1 MQLKDFAAYKKQ
13 LWQTSAVMMVVFVL
27 CLLGVSAYMALSVG
41 VMCVLC
47 LLCLKDFGRN
57 SFFFFFLASFFVY
70 LMSGEIAE
78 VLFDRH
84 YYMRF
89 HSEVIFHSHRCILI
103 SLSFILVGY
112 WFTAP
117 VSRVNRALKPVFLF
131 SDRSV
136 VARVTQVSSWVY
148 WVAYS
153 VLMINTI
160 DTVIFV
166 MRYDYVAYY
175 TQYDPFLPA
184 LIGEVGDFAPIALCV
199 FLATRPSKKRAL
211 PVMAS
216 YMGYAVLSLLI
227 GARGTLIYTAVFMV
241 AYCFYRNYTDRKQ
254 GVVWIPKLVVIG
266 LCAAVPFL
274 LAFLFL
280 YEYIRTGRPV
290 EFESI
295 GTAIVDFFVNIGSGS
310 KIIKLGYTYRT
321 QIPSMRFYSLGGV
334 LNYFKYGTLFNL
346 FSLDSIPAAHSV
358 RYATESHA
366 FTAILSYLHMPESF
380 LAGHGTGSCYIA
392 ELFADFGYFGVA
404 LGSAVYGWFFKKLST
419 LRVQNWLLAGAK
431 LYVMF
436 EFLKAPRAGYDG
448 FISNLLNVNY
458 IAVVVFIGVLAV
470 YLDRRNRHIPAK
482 G

>member
-13 LWQTSAVMMVVFVL
+13 LWQAGAVMTAVFVL
-27 CLLGVSAYMALSVG
+27 CLLGVSPHMAMSVG

-57 SFFFFFLASFFVY
+57 CFFFFFLASFFVF

-84 YYMRF
+84 YYMQF
-89 HSEVIFHSHRCILI
+89 DADAVLHSHRCILI
-103 SLSFILVGY
+103 SLVFILIGY
-112 WFTAP
+112 RFTAP

-131 SDRSV
+131 SDRAVISR
-136 VARVTQVSSWVY
+136 VAQVSRWVF

-153 VLMINTI
+153 VLMINTV

-175 TQYDPFLPA
+175 TQYDPFLPM

-211 PVMAS
+211 PVMAA
-216 YMGYAVLSLLI
+216 YMGYALLSLLI
-227 GARGTLIYTAVFMV
+227 GARGPLIYTAVFMV
-241 AYCFYRNYTDRKQ
+241 AYCFYRNYTDRKK
-254 GVVWIPKLVVIG
+254 GVVWIPKLAVVVM
-266 LCAAVPFL
+266 CAAVPFL

-290 EFESI
+290 EFESL
-295 GTAIVDFFVNIGSGS
+295 GSAIVDFFVNIGSGS
-310 KIIKLGYTYRT
+310 KIIKLGYVHRD
-321 QIPSMRFYSLGGV
+321 QIPDMRFYSLGGT

-358 RYATESHA
+358 EYATQSHA

-392 ELFADFGYFGVA
+392 ELFADFGYLGVA
-404 LGSAVYGWFFKKLST
+404 LGSAVYGWFFKKLSS

-431 LYVMF
+431 LYVFF
-436 EFLKAPRAGYDG
+436 EFLEAPRAGYDG
-448 FISNLLNVNY
+448 FISDILNVNF
-458 IAVVVFIGVLAV
+458 IAVIVFIGGLAFF
-470 YLDRRNRHIPAK
+470 LDRRSRRVPSK
-482 G
+482 E